1 MFINKWGF
9 FSTAKLAGPG
19 PLKKSFGL
27 LNGVSQESNR
37 SSQMSKKGIIQKFR
51 KCCLLIPLSIAL
63 SGLTVLMYQSWF
75 WLKLGSWKPLASRLV
90 LDKVLPADFL
100 HWLHNPSSWSG
111 LKKIISPFFNFPLA
125 LFLVLTG
132 LVILQFVA
140 KIFDFF
146 SKSQQIKVIDTRSWR
161 TG

>member
-1 MFINKWGF
+1 
-9 FSTAKLAGPG
+9 
-19 PLKKSFGL
+19 
-27 LNGVSQESNR
+27 
-37 SSQMSKKGIIQKFR
+37 MSKKGIVKKFR

-63 SGLTVLMYQSWF
+63 SGLAVLMYQSWF

-90 LDKVLPADFL
+90 LDKVLPVNFL
-100 HWLHNPSSWSG
+100 YWLQNPHSWLG

-125 LFLVLTG
+125 LFLLLAG

-146 SKSQQIKVIDTRSWR
+146 SKPDKIKVINTRSWR